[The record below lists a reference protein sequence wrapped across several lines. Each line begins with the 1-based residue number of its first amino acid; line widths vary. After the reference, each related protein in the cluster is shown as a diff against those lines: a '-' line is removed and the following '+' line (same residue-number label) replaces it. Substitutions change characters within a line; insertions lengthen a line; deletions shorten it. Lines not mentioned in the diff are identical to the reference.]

1 MHLVT
6 RVHWENNLEKEM
18 KPRNIR
24 PRAILVTTISASLA
38 LMILKIT
45 GIVGWSWW
53 LITAPLWVTYL
64 AGIIWLIAI
73 LVIASRR

>member
-6 RVHWENNLEKEM
+6 WVHWENNLEKEM

-24 PRAILVTTISASLA
+24 PRAILVTTISASLS

-45 GIVGWSWW
+45 DIVGWSWW

-73 LVIASRR
+73 LIIADRR

>member
-1 MHLVT
+1 MET
-6 RVHWENNLEKEM
+6 NLEKEM
-18 KPRNIR
+18 KPLNIR
-24 PRAILVTTISASLA
+24 PRAILVTTISASLS
-38 LMILKIT
+38 LMILKIID
-45 GIVGWSWW
+45 IVGWSWW